1 MGSQMK
7 TKILAVLL
15 LGAALA
21 LPAAVPASQP
31 ANIRLDALSA
41 TTVVVAPDSAAL
53 VTLLADPNRTAELS
67 IELVDGYT
75 TLEWIN
81 QDPFAL

>member
-1 MGSQMK
+1 
-7 TKILAVLL
+7 LL
-15 LGAALA
+15 
-21 LPAAVPASQP
+21 
-31 ANIRLDALSA
+31 
-41 TTVVVAPDSAAL
+41 
-53 VTLLADPNRTAELS
+53 TLLSDPNRTAGLS

>member
-1 MGSQMK
+1 MK
-7 TKILAVLL
+7 AKLLAVLL
-15 LGAALA
+15 LSAAIIV
-21 LPAAVPASQP
+21 PAAVPASQP
-31 ANIRLDALSA
+31 ADISLDTLA
-41 TTVVVAPDSAAL
+41 APAITFAPQDL
-53 VTLLADPNRTAELS
+53 LTLLSDPNRTAELS

>member
-1 MGSQMK
+1 MGSEMK

-21 LPAAVPASQP
+21 VPAAVPASQP
-31 ANIRLDALSA
+31 ADIRLDALSA
-41 TTVVVAPDSAAL
+41 TAVAAAPDSATL
-53 VTLLADPNRTAELS
+53 VTLLANPNHTAELS
-67 IELVDGYT
+67 IELVDGYS

>member
-1 MGSQMK
+1 MQ
-7 TKILAVLL
+7 TRFLTTL
-15 LGAALA
+15 LA
-21 LPAAVPASQP
+21 LTIFAIPAVAPASQP
-31 ANIRLDALSA
+31 AAVRLIDLTPAVTVTPVTHELASLLLDPA
-41 TTVVVAPDSAAL
+41 TDTVA
-53 VTLLADPNRTAELS
+53 LS